1 VTKAATNNYVTNTI
15 GKPFGYFLSAQGSA
29 EAVAYWA
36 LNRSTVVYAT
46 TVGTNGPSVP
56 MSTNYD
62 TFMPAIYAQAY
73 QGDNGKRYVLLTNKG
88 STNVPVQIAQDGT
101 VLTNQFLETF
111 VTGSDPSTVNSNP
124 PTNNIVILT
133 NTVTNSVIIPE
144 YSVVRLEWTVFS
156 VPSPVLAL
164 TVSKATQDLQWT
176 GLTNVV
182 YNVQNANNLLGSW
195 TTIGRVANITT
206 SFSFT
211 NWNSGSP
218 QFYRLAIP

>member
-1 VTKAATNNYVTNTI
+1 MTKAATNNYVTNTI

-144 YSVVRLEWTVFS
+144 YSVVRLEWTVFT
-156 VPSPVLAL
+156 VPPPVL
-164 TVSKATQDLQWT
+164 TVSASNSTQTLGWS

-182 YNVQNANNLLGSW
+182 YNIQGVTNLSGPWATL
-195 TTIGRVANITT
+195 GRVANTVT
-206 SFSFT
+206 NFNFT
-211 NWNSGSP
+211 NWNTGP
-218 QFYRLAIP
+218 QQFYQLVVP